1 MPSRL
6 YHFMSDWI
14 GLAVILLIVLGGLYG
29 AAYLGR
35 PPEQISQEEF
45 DRRVKEGASTKAA
58 MFALQ
63 QWLNP
68 KGAKAIEVQ
77 QDLRHGY
84 YNRKRIPGDGDDA
97 APDTGKLSSSEKLSS
112 PDIKERDA

>member
-1 MPSRL
+1 
-6 YHFMSDWI
+6 MSDWI
-14 GLAVILLIVLGGLYG
+14 GLAVILLIDVGGLCG
-29 AAYLGR
+29 AAYLGS
-35 PPEQISQEEF
+35 PPERISPEEF

-77 QDLRHGY
+77 QDLKHGY
-84 YNRKRIPGDGDDA
+84 YNKKKIPGDGDDEVKPA
-97 APDTGKLSSSEKLSS
+97 KDESSST
-112 PDIKERDA
+112 DI

>member
-1 MPSRL
+1 
-6 YHFMSDWI
+6 MSDWI
-14 GLAVILLIVLGGLYG
+14 GLAVILLIVLGGLFG

-35 PPEQISQEEF
+35 PPEKISQEEF

-84 YNRKRIPGDGDDA
+84 YNKKKIPGDGDDA
-97 APDTGKLSSSEKLSS
+97 GQPVKDESSSS
-112 PDIKERDA
+112 DT

>member
-1 MPSRL
+1 MN
-6 YHFMSDWI
+6 DWI
-14 GLAVILLIVLGGLYG
+14 GLTIILLIIIGGLCG

-35 PPEQISQEEF
+35 PPEKISQEEF
-45 DRRVKEGASTKAA
+45 DRRVREGASTKAA

-84 YNRKRIPGDGDDA
+84 YNKKKLPGEGDDA
-97 APDTGKLSSSEKLSS
+97 FNPDKASSSSS
-112 PDIKERDA
+112 DT

>member
-1 MPSRL
+1 
-6 YHFMSDWI
+6 MSDWI
-14 GLAVILLIVLGGLYG
+14 GLTVILLIVLGGLCG

-35 PPEQISQEEF
+35 PPEKISQEEF

-84 YNRKRIPGDGDDA
+84 YNKKKIPGDGDDT
-97 APDTGKLSSSEKLSS
+97 APDTEKSSSSKHSSS
-112 PDIKERDA
+112 PDNKESDA

>member
-1 MPSRL
+1 
-6 YHFMSDWI
+6 MSDWI
-14 GLAVILLIVLGGLYG
+14 GLAVILLIILGGLF
-29 AAYLGR
+29 AAARLGT
-35 PPEQISQEEF
+35 PPEKISQEEF

-84 YNRKRIPGDGDDA
+84 YNKKRLPGDGDDA
-97 APDTGKLSSSEKLSS
+97 VPAKDELSSSDTE
-112 PDIKERDA
+112 ERDA

>member
-1 MPSRL
+1 MN
-6 YHFMSDWI
+6 DWI
-14 GLAVILLIVLGGLYG
+14 GLAIILLIILGGLCG

-35 PPEQISQEEF
+35 PPEKISQEEF

-84 YNRKRIPGDGDDA
+84 YNKKKLPGEGDDA
-97 APDTGKLSSSEKLSS
+97 TNPDKANSSS

>member
-1 MPSRL
+1 
-6 YHFMSDWI
+6 MSDWI
-14 GLAVILLIVLGGLYG
+14 GLAVILLIILGGLF
-29 AAYLGR
+29 AAARLGS
-35 PPEQISQEEF
+35 PPEKISQEEF
-45 DRRVKEGASTKAA
+45 DRRVREGASTKAA

-84 YNRKRIPGDGDDA
+84 YNKKKIPGDGDDA
-97 APDTGKLSSSEKLSS
+97 EPEAKKLSSSEQQG
-112 PDIKERDA
+112 E

>member
-1 MPSRL
+1 
-6 YHFMSDWI
+6 MSDWI
-14 GLAVILLIVLGGLYG
+14 GLAVILLIIVGGLCG
-29 AAYLGR
+29 AAYLGA
-35 PPEQISQEEF
+35 PPEKISQEEF
-45 DRRVKEGASTKAA
+45 DRRVREGASTKAA

-84 YNRKRIPGDGDDA
+84 YNKKRLPGEGDEA
-97 APDTGKLSSSEKLSS
+97 EAEQKNSGSS
-112 PDIKERDA
+112 DI

>member
-1 MPSRL
+1 
-6 YHFMSDWI
+6 MSDWI
-14 GLAVILLIVLGGLYG
+14 GFAIILLIIIGGLCG

-35 PPEQISQEEF
+35 PPEKISQEEF
-45 DRRVKEGASTKAA
+45 DRRVREGASTKAA

-63 QWLNP
+63 QWLNL

-84 YNRKRIPGDGDDA
+84 YNKKKIPGDGDEADA
-97 APDTGKLSSSEKLSS
+97 EQNNSSSS
-112 PDIKERDA
+112 DIKERDA

>member
-1 MPSRL
+1 
-6 YHFMSDWI
+6 MSDWI
-14 GLAVILLIVLGGLYG
+14 GLAVILLIILGGLF
-29 AAYLGR
+29 AAARLGT
-35 PPEQISQEEF
+35 PPEKISQEEF

-84 YNRKRIPGDGDDA
+84 YNKKKIPGDGDDA
-97 APDTGKLSSSEKLSS
+97 KPGKDESSSS
-112 PDIKERDA
+112 DIEERDA

>member
-1 MPSRL
+1 
-6 YHFMSDWI
+6 MSDWI
-14 GLAVILLIVLGGLYG
+14 GLAVIILIILGGLCG
-29 AAYLGR
+29 AAYLGS
-35 PPEQISQEEF
+35 PPEKISQEEF
-45 DRRVKEGASTKAA
+45 DRRVEEGASTKAA

-84 YNRKRIPGDGDDA
+84 YNKKRLPGDGDDVA
-97 APDTGKLSSSEKLSS
+97 KPGQDKLSSSDTE
-112 PDIKERDA
+112 ERDA